1 MCHLAKFMYA
11 QSYRLGSFR
20 NTGSLRGLLGKV
32 ARYSVNIVKK
42 RPMGKLL
49 LLLVGEKNSPVV
61 YVVSLR
67 ERKKKRKHSYHA

>member
-49 LLLVGEKNSPVV
+49 LLLVGEKKFSSSICCV
-61 YVVSLR
+61 LER
-67 ERKKKRKHSYHA
+67 EKKEKKT